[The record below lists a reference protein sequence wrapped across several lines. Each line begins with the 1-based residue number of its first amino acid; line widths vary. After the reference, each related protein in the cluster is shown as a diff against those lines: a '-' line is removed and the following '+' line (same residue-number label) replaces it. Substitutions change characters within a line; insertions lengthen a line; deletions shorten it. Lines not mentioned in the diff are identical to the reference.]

1 MADKYLTPEDRRKM
15 NTFNRSSGRT
25 KQMRAKEMLGVPER
39 EFGGKSSDE
48 EHWNSQ
54 VRFEVKS
61 GNQVE
66 PIATRFYAAEKQ
78 SSEYAGRQKDNSIKK
93 PFAMVAMPHGTGDGI
108 LLLRLS
114 QLTEVV
120 EGLQSNWETLKEQE
134 SKNDEEI

>member
-1 MADKYLTPEDRRKM
+1 MDKYLSKEERRKM
-15 NTFNRSSGRT
+15 NTFNRSNGRN

-39 EFGGKSSDE
+39 LYGGKSADE

-78 SSEYAGRQKDNSIKK
+78 SSEYAGRQKDNSIEK
-93 PFAMVAMPHGTGDGI
+93 PFGMVAMPHGTGDGI
-108 LLLRLS
+108 FLCRLS
-114 QLTEVV
+114 QIKEVV
-120 EGLQSNWETLKEQE
+120 EGLQENWELLKQQE
-134 SKNDEEI
+134 EE

>member
-1 MADKYLTPEDRRKM
+1 MDKYLSKEERRKM
-15 NTFNRSSGRT
+15 NTFNRSNGRN

-39 EFGGKSSDE
+39 LYGGKSADE

-78 SSEYAGRQKDNSIKK
+78 SSEYAGRQKDNSIEK
-93 PFAMVAMPHGTGDGI
+93 PFGMVAMPHGTGDGI
-108 LLLRLS
+108 FLCRLS
-114 QLTEVV
+114 QIREVV
-120 EGLQSNWETLKEQE
+120 EGLQENWEVLKQQE
-134 SKNDEEI
+134 EE